1 MYMKV
6 FPHGKGSGAKAV
18 NYVIDPGRKG
28 REHSPPQVLR
38 GDPQFIQKVIG
49 STDRKWKYTSGVL
62 SWSPED
68 KVLEQT
74 ETKLM
79 DDFERTAFAGMEP
92 DQFAI
97 LWVRHSHA
105 GHHELHFIIPRTEL
119 RQDKA
124 FNPCPPGWQK
134 QYDVWRDLWNDRMS
148 WARPDDPNRSRIIQ
162 PGNAIQFSSGMELA
176 DFRKTVT
183 DHLVQGIINGVHKD
197 RADLIKALQ
206 DLGFNVPRQGKEY
219 ITLELPQDGQ
229 RVRMKGGIYAQSWSF
244 ERPDG
249 KAERTHHIPGFAG
262 GADRSDR
269 IERLERELA
278 QIRRERA
285 DYHQKRYGQADSAAQ
300 AKAIRDVQISLE
312 AKFVGEPALGLAPGR
327 NGSGHNRLHD
337 LAREIPQPG
346 HSPAHLRDNPAAKR
360 KEQNPDMGLA
370 TGEQQAGSL
379 HHPAQGRETQ
389 IGLGNAGK
397 GSHKTG
403 EMNHERTFAPGIP
416 NPGPDGT
423 GTGPAP
429 GPARRA
435 SDHPGTPGE
444 RLPGL
449 AKRIGAS
456 LKATGG
462 LLKAMEEIAKRMAR
476 RVERVRGF
484 RRGCERG

>member
-62 SWSPED
+62 SWAPED
-68 KVLEQT
+68 KVSEQV
-74 ETKLM
+74 EAKLM
-79 DDFERTAFAGMEP
+79 DDFERTAFAGMES
-92 DQFAI
+92 DQYAI

-124 FNPCPPGWQK
+124 FNPCSPGWQK

-176 DFRKTVT
+176 DFRKSVT
-183 DHLVQGIINGVHKD
+183 DFLVQGITDGLHQNRD
-197 RADLIKALQ
+197 DLVKALQ
-206 DLGFNVPRQGKEY
+206 NLGFSVPRQGKEY
-219 ITLELPQDGQ
+219 ITLELPQDGK
-229 RVRMKGGIYAQSWSF
+229 RVRMKGGIYAQSWSP
-244 ERPDG
+244 ERTDG
-249 KAERTHHIPGFAG
+249 KTERAYSLPGLAG

-285 DYHQKRYGQADSAAQ
+285 DYHQKRYGRPDSAAQ

-312 AKFVGEPALGLAPGR
+312 AKFVGESALGLVPGS
-327 NGSGHNRLHD
+327 NGNGHNRLHD
-337 LAREIPQPG
+337 LACEIPQPG
-346 HSPAHLRDNPAAKR
+346 RFQAHHRDSPAEKR
-360 KEQNPDMGLA
+360 GKQNTDLGLA
-370 TGEQQAGSL
+370 IGEQQAGGL
-379 HHPAQGRETQ
+379 YYPAQGREAQ
-389 IGLGNAGK
+389 NRLGNA
-397 GSHKTG
+397 
-403 EMNHERTFAPGIP
+403 
-416 NPGPDGT
+416 

-435 SDHPGTPGE
+435 SDRPGTPGE
-444 RLPGL
+444 GLPGL
-449 AKRIGAS
+449 AKRIGAG

-462 LLKAMEEIAKRMAR
+462 LLKAMAEIAKRMAR

-484 RRGCERG
+484 GRGCERS